1 MSKYLIAIL
10 LSAWSISLRAQVA
23 EKLQQLGMENI
34 QTVTEVNGNTT
45 IAFEDNVYRGT
56 YRGIGKAIEAA
67 MEGMYGGNLQMVVLE
82 HSIPQLCIT
91 LSDKVITEYKEKQ
104 ITIGEVYR
112 QMGIS
117 YDTDEAMEVLKKT
130 HRTLNSSAGKVDIVV
145 YPEVKLENSSF
156 DRLYT
161 YYVNLAPAVEMA
173 LWKGAEL
180 TAQVVFPVA
189 TNLKG
194 QYKKIR
200 PGVIALSQEFC
211 FGKGFLGRV
220 TAGNFTNNRMGA
232 QAEMKYRTANGRLE
246 LEAMAGATVQ
256 SVLTDDEGWY
266 ISRKLRMNAALDG
279 VSVTAG
285 EATATT
291 DENGQYSLTVKDK
304 KTYTVSFAKEGYR
317 TVSDAS
323 VEIANNATNRSLVT
337 LNVTM
342 SKEGVAVA
350 VDPESDKVITEKGE
364 GETEDAQTVL
374 TIPAGAVSTA
384 TDVTLTPYL
393 EAVATDVTPG
403 SKEEA
408 IPMTNIAISSS
419 QDAALNQD
427 VTLSVAN
434 ASSSDYYF
442 DEVEVYEKTNA
453 RAIGDWKKYADA
465 AFDKATNSYIAA
477 IKKGSS
483 LNKDYSIRVKSE
495 KNVSETKNDE
505 ILKEDSYSNAGNMS
519 ATTYDIPYTAK
530 LGWEI
535 SASGLDEGALSLV
548 KAAIAAQEGGSE
560 GVYTVNKT
568 FTAHVS
574 GDYILYFSC
583 KAKYVEK
590 EYTFS
595 IAGKKVTVKVKHYLG
610 VEFVYTN
617 QSSSM
622 HGGGSIG

>member
-1 MSKYLIAIL
+1 MRTSKFFKTGLLLFVASLGLISCGDDDKEPEIVVDPV
-10 LSAWSISLRAQVA
+10 S
-23 EKLQQLGMENI
+23 EN
-34 QTVTEVNGNTT
+34 VE
-45 IAFEDNVYRGT
+45 Y
-56 YRGIGKAIEAA
+56 YIE
-67 MEGMYGGNLQMVVLE
+67 
-82 HSIPQLCIT
+82 
-91 LSDKVITEYKEKQ
+91 
-104 ITIGEVYR
+104 
-112 QMGIS
+112 
-117 YDTDEAMEVLKKT
+117 
-130 HRTLNSSAGKVDIVV
+130 GKV
-145 YPEVKLENSSF
+145 
-156 DRLYT
+156 
-161 YYVNLAPAVEMA
+161 
-173 LWKGAEL
+173 
-180 TAQVVFPVA
+180 VA
-189 TNLKG
+189 
-194 QYKKIR
+194 
-200 PGVIALSQEFC
+200 
-211 FGKGFLGRV
+211 
-220 TAGNFTNNRMGA
+220 
-232 QAEMKYRTANGRLE
+232 
-246 LEAMAGATVQ
+246 
-256 SVLTDDEGWY
+256 D
-266 ISRKLRMNAALDG
+266 NAALDG

-304 KTYTVSFAKEGYR
+304 KTYTVSFAKKGYR

-323 VEIANNATNRSLVT
+323 VEIAKNATNKSLIA

-342 SKEGVAVA
+342 SKEGVPVT
-350 VDPESDKVITEKGE
+350 VNPEEEAVITDKGE
-364 GETEDAQTVL
+364 GEIKGATSALIV
-374 TIPAGAVSTA
+374 PAGAVSA
-384 TDVTLTPYL
+384 TTDIALTPYWEVSAINETPGVKK
-393 EAVATDVTPG
+393 EAVA
-403 SKEEA
+403 
-408 IPMTNIAISSS
+408 ILNIAITSS
-419 QDAALNQD
+419 QDVALNENVD
-427 VTLSVAN
+427 LFVAN
-434 ASSSDYYF
+434 TDLSGAYYF

>member
-1 MSKYLIAIL
+1 MRTSKFFKTGLLLFVASLGLISCGDDDKEPEIVVDPV
-10 LSAWSISLRAQVA
+10 S
-23 EKLQQLGMENI
+23 EN
-34 QTVTEVNGNTT
+34 VE
-45 IAFEDNVYRGT
+45 Y
-56 YRGIGKAIEAA
+56 YIE
-67 MEGMYGGNLQMVVLE
+67 
-82 HSIPQLCIT
+82 
-91 LSDKVITEYKEKQ
+91 
-104 ITIGEVYR
+104 
-112 QMGIS
+112 
-117 YDTDEAMEVLKKT
+117 
-130 HRTLNSSAGKVDIVV
+130 GKV
-145 YPEVKLENSSF
+145 
-156 DRLYT
+156 
-161 YYVNLAPAVEMA
+161 
-173 LWKGAEL
+173 
-180 TAQVVFPVA
+180 VA
-189 TNLKG
+189 
-194 QYKKIR
+194 
-200 PGVIALSQEFC
+200 
-211 FGKGFLGRV
+211 
-220 TAGNFTNNRMGA
+220 
-232 QAEMKYRTANGRLE
+232 
-246 LEAMAGATVQ
+246 
-256 SVLTDDEGWY
+256 D
-266 ISRKLRMNAALDG
+266 NAALDG

-304 KTYTVSFAKEGYR
+304 KTYTVSFAKKGYR

-323 VEIANNATNRSLVT
+323 VEIAKNATNKSLIA

-342 SKEGVAVA
+342 SKEGVPVT
-350 VDPESDKVITEKGE
+350 VNPEEEAVITDKGE
-364 GETEDAQTVL
+364 GEIKGATSALIV
-374 TIPAGAVSTA
+374 PAGAVSA
-384 TDVTLTPYL
+384 TTDIALTPYWEVSAINETPGVKK
-393 EAVATDVTPG
+393 EAVA
-403 SKEEA
+403 
-408 IPMTNIAISSS
+408 ILNIAITSS
-419 QDAALNQD
+419 QDVALNENVD
-427 VTLSVAN
+427 LFVAN
-434 ASSSDYYF
+434 TDLSGAYYF

-453 RAIGDWKKYADA
+453 RAIGDWKKYADD

>member
-1 MSKYLIAIL
+1 MRTSKFFKTGLLLFVASLGLISCGDDDKEPEIVVDPV
-10 LSAWSISLRAQVA
+10 S
-23 EKLQQLGMENI
+23 EN
-34 QTVTEVNGNTT
+34 VE
-45 IAFEDNVYRGT
+45 Y
-56 YRGIGKAIEAA
+56 YIE
-67 MEGMYGGNLQMVVLE
+67 
-82 HSIPQLCIT
+82 
-91 LSDKVITEYKEKQ
+91 
-104 ITIGEVYR
+104 
-112 QMGIS
+112 
-117 YDTDEAMEVLKKT
+117 
-130 HRTLNSSAGKVDIVV
+130 GKV
-145 YPEVKLENSSF
+145 
-156 DRLYT
+156 
-161 YYVNLAPAVEMA
+161 
-173 LWKGAEL
+173 
-180 TAQVVFPVA
+180 VA
-189 TNLKG
+189 
-194 QYKKIR
+194 
-200 PGVIALSQEFC
+200 
-211 FGKGFLGRV
+211 
-220 TAGNFTNNRMGA
+220 
-232 QAEMKYRTANGRLE
+232 
-246 LEAMAGATVQ
+246 
-256 SVLTDDEGWY
+256 D
-266 ISRKLRMNAALDG
+266 NAALDG

-323 VEIANNATNRSLVT
+323 VEIANNATNRSLVA

-350 VDPESDKVITEKGE
+350 VDTESDKVITEKGE

-384 TDVTLTPYL
+384 TNVTLTPYL

-560 GVYTVNKT
+560 GVYTVNKNDEILKEDSYSNAGNMSATTYDIPYTAKLGWEISASGLDEGALSLVKAAIAAQEGGSEGVYTVNKT

-622 HGGGSIG
+622 HGGGTIG

>member
-1 MSKYLIAIL
+1 MRTSKFFKTGLLLFVASLGLISCGDDDKEPEIVVDPV
-10 LSAWSISLRAQVA
+10 S
-23 EKLQQLGMENI
+23 EN
-34 QTVTEVNGNTT
+34 VE
-45 IAFEDNVYRGT
+45 Y
-56 YRGIGKAIEAA
+56 YIE
-67 MEGMYGGNLQMVVLE
+67 
-82 HSIPQLCIT
+82 
-91 LSDKVITEYKEKQ
+91 
-104 ITIGEVYR
+104 
-112 QMGIS
+112 
-117 YDTDEAMEVLKKT
+117 
-130 HRTLNSSAGKVDIVV
+130 GKV
-145 YPEVKLENSSF
+145 
-156 DRLYT
+156 
-161 YYVNLAPAVEMA
+161 
-173 LWKGAEL
+173 
-180 TAQVVFPVA
+180 VA
-189 TNLKG
+189 
-194 QYKKIR
+194 
-200 PGVIALSQEFC
+200 
-211 FGKGFLGRV
+211 
-220 TAGNFTNNRMGA
+220 
-232 QAEMKYRTANGRLE
+232 
-246 LEAMAGATVQ
+246 
-256 SVLTDDEGWY
+256 D
-266 ISRKLRMNAALDG
+266 NAALEG
-279 VSVTAG
+279 VSVTVG

-304 KTYTVSFAKEGYR
+304 KTYTVSFAKKGYK

-323 VEIANNATNRSLVT
+323 VEIANNATNKSLIA

-342 SKEGVAVA
+342 SKEGVPVT
-350 VDPESDKVITEKGE
+350 VNPEEEAVITDKGE
-364 GETEDAQTVL
+364 GEIKGATSALIV
-374 TIPAGAVSTA
+374 PAGAVSA
-384 TDVTLTPYL
+384 TTDIALTPYWEVSAINETPGVKK
-393 EAVATDVTPG
+393 EAVA
-403 SKEEA
+403 
-408 IPMTNIAISSS
+408 ILNIAITSS
-419 QDAALNQD
+419 QDVALNENVD
-427 VTLSVAN
+427 LFVAN
-434 ASSSDYYF
+434 TDLSGTYYF
-442 DEVEVYEKTNA
+442 DEVEVYEKANA

>member
-1 MSKYLIAIL
+1 MRTSKFFKTGLLLFVASLGLISCGDDDKEPEIVVDPV
-10 LSAWSISLRAQVA
+10 S
-23 EKLQQLGMENI
+23 EN
-34 QTVTEVNGNTT
+34 VE
-45 IAFEDNVYRGT
+45 Y
-56 YRGIGKAIEAA
+56 YIE
-67 MEGMYGGNLQMVVLE
+67 
-82 HSIPQLCIT
+82 
-91 LSDKVITEYKEKQ
+91 
-104 ITIGEVYR
+104 
-112 QMGIS
+112 
-117 YDTDEAMEVLKKT
+117 
-130 HRTLNSSAGKVDIVV
+130 GKV
-145 YPEVKLENSSF
+145 
-156 DRLYT
+156 
-161 YYVNLAPAVEMA
+161 
-173 LWKGAEL
+173 
-180 TAQVVFPVA
+180 VA
-189 TNLKG
+189 
-194 QYKKIR
+194 
-200 PGVIALSQEFC
+200 
-211 FGKGFLGRV
+211 
-220 TAGNFTNNRMGA
+220 
-232 QAEMKYRTANGRLE
+232 
-246 LEAMAGATVQ
+246 
-256 SVLTDDEGWY
+256 D
-266 ISRKLRMNAALDG
+266 NAALDG

-304 KTYTVSFAKEGYR
+304 KTYTVSFAKKGYR

-323 VEIANNATNRSLVT
+323 VEIAKNATNKSLIA

-342 SKEGVAVA
+342 SKEGVPVT
-350 VDPESDKVITEKGE
+350 VNPEEEAVITDKGE
-364 GETEDAQTVL
+364 GEIKGATSALIV
-374 TIPAGAVSTA
+374 PAGAVSA
-384 TDVTLTPYL
+384 TTDIALTPYWEVSAINETPGVKK
-393 EAVATDVTPG
+393 EAVA
-403 SKEEA
+403 
-408 IPMTNIAISSS
+408 ILNIAITSS
-419 QDAALNQD
+419 QDVALNENVD
-427 VTLSVAN
+427 LFVAN
-434 ASSSDYYF
+434 TDLSGAYYF

-465 AFDKATNSYIAA
+465 AFDKATNSYIAT

-505 ILKEDSYSNAGNMS
+505 ILREDSYSNAGNMS

>member
-1 MSKYLIAIL
+1 MKTSKFFKTGLLLFVASLGLISCGDDDKEPEIVVDPV
-10 LSAWSISLRAQVA
+10 S
-23 EKLQQLGMENI
+23 EN
-34 QTVTEVNGNTT
+34 VE
-45 IAFEDNVYRGT
+45 Y
-56 YRGIGKAIEAA
+56 YIE
-67 MEGMYGGNLQMVVLE
+67 
-82 HSIPQLCIT
+82 
-91 LSDKVITEYKEKQ
+91 
-104 ITIGEVYR
+104 
-112 QMGIS
+112 
-117 YDTDEAMEVLKKT
+117 
-130 HRTLNSSAGKVDIVV
+130 GKV
-145 YPEVKLENSSF
+145 
-156 DRLYT
+156 
-161 YYVNLAPAVEMA
+161 
-173 LWKGAEL
+173 
-180 TAQVVFPVA
+180 VA
-189 TNLKG
+189 
-194 QYKKIR
+194 
-200 PGVIALSQEFC
+200 
-211 FGKGFLGRV
+211 
-220 TAGNFTNNRMGA
+220 
-232 QAEMKYRTANGRLE
+232 
-246 LEAMAGATVQ
+246 
-256 SVLTDDEGWY
+256 D
-266 ISRKLRMNAALDG
+266 NAALDG

-304 KTYTVSFAKEGYR
+304 KTYTVSFAKKGYR

-323 VEIANNATNRSLVT
+323 VEIAKNATNKSLIA

-342 SKEGVAVA
+342 SKEGVPVT
-350 VDPESDKVITEKGE
+350 VNPEEEAVITDKGE
-364 GETEDAQTVL
+364 GEIKGATSALIV
-374 TIPAGAVSTA
+374 PAGAVSA
-384 TDVTLTPYL
+384 TTDIALTPYWEVSAINETPGVKK
-393 EAVATDVTPG
+393 EAVA
-403 SKEEA
+403 
-408 IPMTNIAISSS
+408 ILNIAITSS
-419 QDAALNQD
+419 QDVALNENVD
-427 VTLSVAN
+427 LFVAN
-434 ASSSDYYF
+434 TDLSGAYYF

>member
-1 MSKYLIAIL
+1 MRTNKFFKTGLLLFVASLGLISCGDDDKEPEIVVDPV
-10 LSAWSISLRAQVA
+10 S
-23 EKLQQLGMENI
+23 EN
-34 QTVTEVNGNTT
+34 VE
-45 IAFEDNVYRGT
+45 Y
-56 YRGIGKAIEAA
+56 YIE
-67 MEGMYGGNLQMVVLE
+67 
-82 HSIPQLCIT
+82 
-91 LSDKVITEYKEKQ
+91 
-104 ITIGEVYR
+104 
-112 QMGIS
+112 
-117 YDTDEAMEVLKKT
+117 
-130 HRTLNSSAGKVDIVV
+130 GKV
-145 YPEVKLENSSF
+145 
-156 DRLYT
+156 
-161 YYVNLAPAVEMA
+161 
-173 LWKGAEL
+173 
-180 TAQVVFPVA
+180 VA
-189 TNLKG
+189 
-194 QYKKIR
+194 
-200 PGVIALSQEFC
+200 
-211 FGKGFLGRV
+211 
-220 TAGNFTNNRMGA
+220 
-232 QAEMKYRTANGRLE
+232 
-246 LEAMAGATVQ
+246 
-256 SVLTDDEGWY
+256 D
-266 ISRKLRMNAALDG
+266 NAALDG

-304 KTYTVSFAKEGYR
+304 KTYTVSFAKKGYR

-323 VEIANNATNRSLVT
+323 VEIAKNATNKSLIA

-342 SKEGVAVA
+342 SKEGVPVT
-350 VDPESDKVITEKGE
+350 VNPEEEAVITDKGE
-364 GETEDAQTVL
+364 GEIKGATSALIV
-374 TIPAGAVSTA
+374 PAGAVSA
-384 TDVTLTPYL
+384 TTDIALTPYWEVSAINETPGVKK
-393 EAVATDVTPG
+393 EAVA
-403 SKEEA
+403 
-408 IPMTNIAISSS
+408 ILNIAITSS
-419 QDAALNQD
+419 QDVALNENVD
-427 VTLSVAN
+427 LFVAN
-434 ASSSDYYF
+434 TDLSGAYYF

>member
-1 MSKYLIAIL
+1 MRTSKFFKTGLLLFVASLGLISCGDDDKEPEIVVDPV
-10 LSAWSISLRAQVA
+10 S
-23 EKLQQLGMENI
+23 EN
-34 QTVTEVNGNTT
+34 VE
-45 IAFEDNVYRGT
+45 Y
-56 YRGIGKAIEAA
+56 YIE
-67 MEGMYGGNLQMVVLE
+67 
-82 HSIPQLCIT
+82 
-91 LSDKVITEYKEKQ
+91 
-104 ITIGEVYR
+104 
-112 QMGIS
+112 
-117 YDTDEAMEVLKKT
+117 
-130 HRTLNSSAGKVDIVV
+130 GKV
-145 YPEVKLENSSF
+145 
-156 DRLYT
+156 
-161 YYVNLAPAVEMA
+161 
-173 LWKGAEL
+173 
-180 TAQVVFPVA
+180 VA
-189 TNLKG
+189 
-194 QYKKIR
+194 
-200 PGVIALSQEFC
+200 
-211 FGKGFLGRV
+211 
-220 TAGNFTNNRMGA
+220 
-232 QAEMKYRTANGRLE
+232 
-246 LEAMAGATVQ
+246 
-256 SVLTDDEGWY
+256 D
-266 ISRKLRMNAALDG
+266 NAALDG

-304 KTYTVSFAKEGYR
+304 KTYTVSFAKKGYR

-323 VEIANNATNRSLVT
+323 VEIAKNATNKSLIA

-342 SKEGVAVA
+342 SKEGVPVT
-350 VDPESDKVITEKGE
+350 VNPEEEAVITDKGE
-364 GETEDAQTVL
+364 GEIKGATSALIV
-374 TIPAGAVSTA
+374 PAGTVSA
-384 TDVTLTPYL
+384 TTDIALTPYWEVSAINETPGVKK
-393 EAVATDVTPG
+393 EAVA
-403 SKEEA
+403 
-408 IPMTNIAISSS
+408 ILNIAITSS
-419 QDAALNQD
+419 QDVALNENVD
-427 VTLSVAN
+427 LFVAN
-434 ASSSDYYF
+434 TDLSGAYYF

>member
-1 MSKYLIAIL
+1 MRTSKFFKTGLLLFVASLGLISCGDDDKEPEIVVDPV
-10 LSAWSISLRAQVA
+10 S
-23 EKLQQLGMENI
+23 EN
-34 QTVTEVNGNTT
+34 VE
-45 IAFEDNVYRGT
+45 Y
-56 YRGIGKAIEAA
+56 YIE
-67 MEGMYGGNLQMVVLE
+67 
-82 HSIPQLCIT
+82 
-91 LSDKVITEYKEKQ
+91 
-104 ITIGEVYR
+104 
-112 QMGIS
+112 
-117 YDTDEAMEVLKKT
+117 
-130 HRTLNSSAGKVDIVV
+130 GKV
-145 YPEVKLENSSF
+145 
-156 DRLYT
+156 
-161 YYVNLAPAVEMA
+161 
-173 LWKGAEL
+173 
-180 TAQVVFPVA
+180 VA
-189 TNLKG
+189 
-194 QYKKIR
+194 
-200 PGVIALSQEFC
+200 
-211 FGKGFLGRV
+211 
-220 TAGNFTNNRMGA
+220 
-232 QAEMKYRTANGRLE
+232 
-246 LEAMAGATVQ
+246 
-256 SVLTDDEGWY
+256 D
-266 ISRKLRMNAALDG
+266 NAALDG

-304 KTYTVSFAKEGYR
+304 KTYTVSFAKKGYR

-323 VEIANNATNRSLVT
+323 VEIAKNATNKSLIA

-342 SKEGVAVA
+342 SKEGVPVT
-350 VDPESDKVITEKGE
+350 VNPEEEAVITDKGE
-364 GETEDAQTVL
+364 GEIKGATSALIV
-374 TIPAGAVSTA
+374 PAGAVSA
-384 TDVTLTPYL
+384 TTDIALTPYWEVSAINETPGVKK
-393 EAVATDVTPG
+393 EAVA
-403 SKEEA
+403 
-408 IPMTNIAISSS
+408 ILNIAITSS
-419 QDAALNQD
+419 QDVALNENVD
-427 VTLSVAN
+427 LFVAN
-434 ASSSDYYF
+434 TDLSGAYYF

-519 ATTYDIPYTAK
+519 ATTYDILYTAK

>member
-1 MSKYLIAIL
+1 MRTSKFFKTGLLLFVASLGLISCGDDDKEPEIVVDPV
-10 LSAWSISLRAQVA
+10 S
-23 EKLQQLGMENI
+23 EN
-34 QTVTEVNGNTT
+34 VE
-45 IAFEDNVYRGT
+45 Y
-56 YRGIGKAIEAA
+56 YIE
-67 MEGMYGGNLQMVVLE
+67 
-82 HSIPQLCIT
+82 
-91 LSDKVITEYKEKQ
+91 
-104 ITIGEVYR
+104 
-112 QMGIS
+112 
-117 YDTDEAMEVLKKT
+117 
-130 HRTLNSSAGKVDIVV
+130 GKV
-145 YPEVKLENSSF
+145 
-156 DRLYT
+156 
-161 YYVNLAPAVEMA
+161 
-173 LWKGAEL
+173 
-180 TAQVVFPVA
+180 VA
-189 TNLKG
+189 
-194 QYKKIR
+194 
-200 PGVIALSQEFC
+200 
-211 FGKGFLGRV
+211 
-220 TAGNFTNNRMGA
+220 
-232 QAEMKYRTANGRLE
+232 
-246 LEAMAGATVQ
+246 
-256 SVLTDDEGWY
+256 D
-266 ISRKLRMNAALDG
+266 NAALDG

-304 KTYTVSFAKEGYR
+304 KTYTVSFAKKGYR

-323 VEIANNATNRSLVT
+323 VEIAKNATNKSLIA

-342 SKEGVAVA
+342 SKEGVPVT
-350 VDPESDKVITEKGE
+350 VNPEEEAVITDKRE
-364 GETEDAQTVL
+364 GEIKGATSALIV
-374 TIPAGAVSTA
+374 PAGAVSA
-384 TDVTLTPYL
+384 TTDIALTPYWEVSAINETPGVKK
-393 EAVATDVTPG
+393 EAVA
-403 SKEEA
+403 
-408 IPMTNIAISSS
+408 ILNIAITSS
-419 QDAALNQD
+419 QDVALNENVD
-427 VTLSVAN
+427 LFVAN
-434 ASSSDYYF
+434 TDLSGAYYF